1 MLKYVVTRRIA
12 IIDSIEC
19 FCVVPMHTSI
29 QHHNG
34 VEQIRMT
41 LHKALASGKDT
52 YSWHGVRPVLDDE
65 FEVGFACLPWL
76 SVLNCYCIRA
86 KSGELLVG
94 RTIVEEVCVLEL
106 LFVSGA
112 VVEERAEHRADDLGV
127 ARQTGI

>member
-41 LHKALASGKDT
+41 
-52 YSWHGVRPVLDDE
+52 SWHGVRPVLDDE

-127 ARQTGI
+127 AWQTGI